1 MQTAE
6 QTDSRTKQLATLVTP
21 DDELAVRLRAAHERK
36 SVSKWLN
43 DIVKKELNAQNGEQ
57 EPS

>member
-21 DDELAVRLRAAHERK
+21 DDELEVRMRAARERK
-36 SVSKWLN
+36 SVSLWIHDL
-43 DIVKKELNAQNGEQ
+43 VKKELNAQNGEQ